1 MKGDTTENGGKSLSR
16 SYFHRSIIAQRTLFP
31 QKYSTCSLFSVKSQL
46 VCSVNKASELI
57 RDLKKLEGKGL
68 ALK

>member
-1 MKGDTTENGGKSLSR
+1 MAPQGMEGGLGVTSAGAHL
-16 SYFHRSIIAQRTLFP
+16 HQGLFSAE
-31 QKYSTCSLFSVKSQL
+31 KDSTRSLFSVKSQL

-57 RDLKKLEGKGL
+57 GDLKKLEGKGL